1 MVMVVTFF
9 FLRFRFHSG
18 GLGVGGVFARRCLCL
33 HNRPHVRNR
42 PREDHMTAPMVTFG
56 GKRRVASFRV
66 AGVAFCDIPT
76 CLFMT
81 CRKPFCVAGAI
92 LLQGYQKMACIFPGQ
107 CSTLNVSIF
116 ICVAGAALQTCRVA
130 CFLRTALSGLRQ
142 VVTTCKLH
150 GRRIRHR
157 ENVIFAWHWK
167 CLVQI

>member
-1 MVMVVTFF
+1 
-9 FLRFRFHSG
+9 
-18 GLGVGGVFARRCLCL
+18 
-33 HNRPHVRNR
+33 
-42 PREDHMTAPMVTFG
+42 MTVPMVTFG

-66 AGVAFCDIPT
+66 AGAGVAFCDIPT

-107 CSTLNVSIF
+107 RSTLNVSIF
-116 ICVAGAALQTCRVA
+116 ILRGRRSTSDVSCRV
-130 CFLRTALSGLRQ
+130 FLRTALSGLRQ

-157 ENVIFAWHWK
+157 ENVILRGIGNVWCISRRIVSDSLHFTIYTPFSTLYTLHSTFYTPHST
-167 CLVQI
+167 LYTPHFTL

>member
-1 MVMVVTFF
+1 MVMVVMFV

-42 PREDHMTAPMVTFG
+42 PREDHMTVPMVTFG

-66 AGVAFCDIPT
+66 AGAGVAFCDIPT

-107 CSTLNVSIF
+107 RSTLNVSIF
-116 ICVAGAALQTCRVA
+116 I
-130 CFLRTALSGLRQ
+130 LR
-142 VVTTCKLH
+142 
-150 GRRIRHR
+150 GRRSTSD
-157 ENVIFAWHWK
+157 VSCCVFFANRIVRAASSGDNMQTAWQAYK
-167 CLVQI
+167 TS